1 LYVLYRGTEVVTNFH
16 LEQTQH
22 LQEALAACGWEEA
35 AQVCQQDTS
44 EAFGFITEKLQ
55 LPLLTMEMDI
65 FHEGKGDAADD
76 HKFIN
81 ERLLEVAIPQQ
92 APEGRPIRLED
103 CLEEYFNARVEVV
116 RRLDRRNTLQLPNT
130 QFPPVSGL
138 PTLDEKESTPE
149 NIENVDGNNMLVMSP
164 IEEKSEVA
172 DHVGSIDTGMKPMT
186 MVHSPSSP
194 ISPPPTTRQ
203 RSTSIIRR
211 VMVPEEPGEG
221 STGGDTSSVH
231 SSVRKGSLRKEVLM
245 PAWQFFRIIRPPPIY
260 LHLNRFISNNV
271 GDNTILIGNTAWYT
285 AQIPVNDAQVA
296 AHFNSTRPV
305 LGICLKRYAYT
316 PEGQA
321 IRQNTSIDIPLQI
334 ALPHFIQDDK
344 SSDDGPLFGN
354 FNLVLQSAVCHR
366 GTSVHA
372 GHYISLIR
380 GTAKPKVED
389 PNSTR
394 RNSIDSELPAYSED
408 QWIMFDDLAPERVV
422 YVDIEKFMEV
432 EMPYLLF
439 YQVQPI
445 CPDEPPVDLS
455 NRPPSYQDSGIGM
468 TVQEATPITT
478 TMPDPFPKLS
488 ANIGYFE
495 GQPKPSEEPRARL
508 SFEDAERPRK
518 SLTLPDSSRRGS
530 LAYTDAS
537 TASLPSAPVTPIEEV
552 PSSRLSRA
560 ASRFGRRS
568 ANGEK
573 SKSRPS
579 SHVDEGRISAT
590 FSRLGLMGN
599 RGSKEALNRSNDSSA
614 SDVLVTVVSVDPS
627 TDGVMKSPEKF
638 DTEVEKPVAVQ
649 SQIEPPPPVQPYY
662 EIKQGK
668 KDKGKHKSKF
678 SDAADGQNNEY
689 TLSSKGKEKQK
700 EDRECLLM

>member
-1 LYVLYRGTEVVTNFH
+1 
-16 LEQTQH
+16 
-22 LQEALAACGWEEA
+22 
-35 AQVCQQDTS
+35 
-44 EAFGFITEKLQ
+44 
-55 LPLLTMEMDI
+55 MEMDI
-65 FHEGKGDAADD
+65 FHEGKGDAVDD

-103 CLEEYFNARVEVV
+103 CLEEYFNAKVEVV

-130 QFPPVSGL
+130 QSSQISGL
-138 PTLDEKESTPE
+138 PTVDETDGITEHV
-149 NIENVDGNNMLVMSP
+149 ENVEDTSVLVMSP
-164 IEEKSEVA
+164 IEEKSELA
-172 DHVGSIDTGMKPMT
+172 DHMRGTDVEGLTPM
-186 MVHSPSSP
+186 MPVQSQSSP
-194 ISPPPTTRQ
+194 VSPPPTTRQ

-211 VMVPEEPGEG
+211 VMVQEEPGEG
-221 STGGDTSSVH
+221 SASGDGASVH
-231 SSVRKGSLRKEVLM
+231 SSVRKASLRKEVLM

-260 LHLNRFISNNV
+260 LHLKRFISDDIV
-271 GDNTILIGNTAWYT
+271 DNTILIGNTAWYT
-285 AQIPVNDAQVA
+285 AQIPTNDAQVA

-305 LGICLKRYAYT
+305 LGICLKRYAMS

-321 IRQNTSIDIPLQI
+321 IRQNTAIDIPLQI

-344 SSDDGPLFGN
+344 ASDDGPLFGN

-380 GTAKPKVED
+380 GTAKTREED
-389 PNSTR
+389 PNAPR
-394 RNSIDSELPAYSED
+394 RNSMDSELPAYSED

-445 CPDEPPVDLS
+445 FPDEPPIDLS

-478 TMPDPFPKLS
+478 TMPDPFPQS
-488 ANIGYFE
+488 STSSGYFD
-495 GQPKPSEEPRARL
+495 GQPSPSEEPSKSRI
-508 SFEDAERPRK
+508 SFSDDAERPRK
-518 SLTLPDSSRRGS
+518 SLNLPDSSRRGS

-537 TASLPSAPVTPIEEV
+537 TTSLPSVPVTPIEEG

-560 ASRFGRRS
+560 ASRFGRRG

-573 SKSRPS
+573 SRSRPT
-579 SHVDEGRISAT
+579 SHVDENRISAT
-590 FSRLGLMGN
+590 FSRLGLMG
-599 RGSKEALNRSNDSSA
+599 RGGSKEALNRSSDSSVA
-614 SDVLVTVVSVDPS
+614 DVLVTVVSVDPS
-627 TDGVMKSPEKF
+627 TDGTIKAPKKS
-638 DTEVEKPVAVQ
+638 DTEADGHMPVPVQ
-649 SQIEPPPPVQPYY
+649 PQVEPPPQQYSDS
-662 EIKQGK
+662 KQSK
-668 KDKGKHKSKF
+668 KEKGKYKSKS
-678 SDAADGQNNEY
+678 SDAADGHHDEHSHSN
-689 TLSSKGKEKQK
+689 KDKDMAHRQK
-700 EDRECLLM
+700 EDRECVLM

>member
-1 LYVLYRGTEVVTNFH
+1 
-16 LEQTQH
+16 
-22 LQEALAACGWEEA
+22 
-35 AQVCQQDTS
+35 
-44 EAFGFITEKLQ
+44 
-55 LPLLTMEMDI
+55 MEMDI

-116 RRLDRRNTLQLPNT
+116 RRLDRHNTLQLPNT
-130 QFPPVSGL
+130 QSSTMSGL
-138 PTLDEKESTPE
+138 PTVDEKESIAEHVE
-149 NIENVDGNNMLVMSP
+149 NTEDTSALVMSP
-164 IEEKSEVA
+164 IVEKFELA
-172 DHVGSIDTGMKPMT
+172 EHIIGTDAEPLKLMT
-186 MVHSPSSP
+186 LVQTSSSSV
-194 ISPPPTTRQ
+194 SPPPTIRQ

-221 STGGDTSSVH
+221 SASGDTASVH
-231 SSVRKGSLRKEVLM
+231 SSVRKASLRKEVLM

-260 LHLNRFISNNV
+260 LQLRRFISDNNV
-271 GDNTILIGNTAWYT
+271 DNTILIGNTAWYT
-285 AQIPVNDAQVA
+285 AQIPANDAQVA

-305 LGICLKRYAYT
+305 LGICLKRYAFS

-321 IRQNTSIDIPLQI
+321 IRQNTAIDIPLQI
-334 ALPHFIQDDK
+334 ALPNFIQDDK
-344 SSDDGPLFGN
+344 ASDDGPLFGN

-380 GTAKPKVED
+380 GTAKPKEED
-389 PNSTR
+389 PNLPR

-408 QWIMFDDLAPERVV
+408 QWIMFDDLAPKRVV

-445 CPDEPPVDLS
+445 CPEEPPVDLS

-468 TVQEATPITT
+468 TVQEATPIST
-478 TMPDPFPKLS
+478 TMPPPFPPS
-488 ANIGYFE
+488 STSSGYFD
-495 GQPKPSEEPRARL
+495 GQPSPSEETAKSRV
-508 SFEDAERPRK
+508 SFGDDVERPRK
-518 SLTLPDSSRRGS
+518 SLNLPDSSRRGS
-530 LAYTDAS
+530 LAYTDGS
-537 TASLPSAPVTPIEEV
+537 TASLPSVPVTPIEEV

-560 ASRFGRRS
+560 ASRFGRKG

-573 SKSRPS
+573 SKSRPT
-579 SHVDEGRISAT
+579 SHADENRISAT
-590 FSRLGLMGN
+590 FSRLGLMGT

-614 SDVLVTVVSVDPS
+614 SDVLGTVVSVDTS
-627 TDGVMKSPEKF
+627 TDGAIKAPEKS
-638 DTEVEKPVAVQ
+638 DKEADGPVPVQPQVEL
-649 SQIEPPPPVQPYY
+649 PPPPQHLDS
-662 EIKQGK
+662 KHSK
-668 KDKGKHKSKF
+668 KDKGKHKAKST
-678 SDAADGQNNEY
+678 DDYNEH
-689 TLSSKGKEKQK
+689 SNSNKGKDTAHKQK
-700 EDRECLLM
+700 EDRECVLM

>member
-1 LYVLYRGTEVVTNFH
+1 
-16 LEQTQH
+16 
-22 LQEALAACGWEEA
+22 
-35 AQVCQQDTS
+35 
-44 EAFGFITEKLQ
+44 
-55 LPLLTMEMDI
+55 MEMDI

-116 RRLDRRNTLQLPNT
+116 RRLDRRNTLQLQNT
-130 QFPPVSGL
+130 QLPPISGL
-138 PTLDEKESTPE
+138 PTLDEKDGTTQHIE
-149 NIENVDGNNMLVMSP
+149 NIEENGVLLMSP
-164 IEEKSEVA
+164 IEEKSALAE
-172 DHVGSIDTGMKPMT
+172 HIGDTDAEGYTPMT
-186 MVHSPSSP
+186 PLQSQSSP
-194 ISPPPTTRQ
+194 VSPPPTTRQ

-211 VMVPEEPGEG
+211 VMVPEETGEG
-221 STGGDTSSVH
+221 SASGDTVSVH
-231 SSVRKGSLRKEVLM
+231 SSVRKASLRKEVLM

-260 LHLNRFISNNV
+260 LHLKRFIS
-271 GDNTILIGNTAWYT
+271 DNLIDNPILIGNTAWYT
-285 AQIPVNDAQVA
+285 AQIPTNDAQVA

-321 IRQNTSIDIPLQI
+321 IRQNTAIDIPLQI

-344 SSDDGPLFGN
+344 ASDDGPLFGN

-380 GTAKPKVED
+380 GTAKAKEED
-389 PNSTR
+389 PNLPR
-394 RNSIDSELPAYSED
+394 RNSMDSELPAYSED

-422 YVDIEKFMEV
+422 YVDIEKFMEA

-478 TMPDPFPKLS
+478 TMPDLFAKLS
-488 ANIGYFE
+488 TSSGHFD
-495 GQPKPSEEPRARL
+495 GQPSPSEEPKSRI
-508 SFEDAERPRK
+508 SFSDDADRSRK
-518 SLTLPDSSRRGS
+518 SLNLPDSSRRGS

-537 TASLPSAPVTPIEEV
+537 TASLPSVPVTPVEEA

-560 ASRFGRRS
+560 ASRFGRRG
-568 ANGEK
+568 ANGEN

-579 SHVDEGRISAT
+579 SHVDESRISAT
-590 FSRLGLMGN
+590 FSRLGLIGN
-599 RGSKEALNRSNDSSA
+599 RGSKEVLNRSNDSSV
-614 SDVLVTVVSVDPS
+614 SDVLIAVVSVEPS
-627 TDGVMKSPEKF
+627 TDGVTKVSEKSQ
-638 DTEVEKPVAVQ
+638 TEAEGQAPVQ
-649 SQIEPPPPVQPYY
+649 SQVEPPPPQQQQLDS
-662 EIKQGK
+662 KHSK
-668 KDKGKHKSKF
+668 KDKGKHKSKT
-678 SDAADGQNNEY
+678 SDTTDGHHDEQPY
-689 TLSSKGKEKQK
+689 LHKGKEAAHKQK
-700 EDRECLLM
+700 EDRECVLM

>member
-1 LYVLYRGTEVVTNFH
+1 
-16 LEQTQH
+16 
-22 LQEALAACGWEEA
+22 
-35 AQVCQQDTS
+35 
-44 EAFGFITEKLQ
+44 
-55 LPLLTMEMDI
+55 MEMDI

-130 QFPPVSGL
+130 QFSPISGL
-138 PTLDEKESTPE
+138 PTLDEKEGIAEPVE
-149 NIENVDGNNMLVMSP
+149 NIEDKDLLVMSP
-164 IEEKSEVA
+164 VEENPEL
-172 DHVGSIDTGMKPMT
+172 TGHMGGTDAGGFNPMT
-186 MVHSPSSP
+186 PVQSQNPP
-194 ISPPPTTRQ
+194 VSPPPTTRQ

-211 VMVPEEPGEG
+211 VMVPEDPGEG
-221 STGGDTSSVH
+221 SASGDTASVH
-231 SSVRKGSLRKEVLM
+231 SSVRKASLRKEVLM

-260 LHLNRFISNNV
+260 FHLKPFISDNIV
-271 GDNTILIGNTAWYT
+271 ENTILIGNTAWYT
-285 AQIPVNDAQVA
+285 AQIPANDAQVA

-344 SSDDGPLFGN
+344 ASDDGPLFGN

-380 GTAKPKVED
+380 GTAKVKEED
-389 PNSTR
+389 PNLPR
-394 RNSIDSELPAYSED
+394 RNSMDSELPAYSED
-408 QWIMFDDLAPERVV
+408 QWIMFDDLAPQRVT
-422 YVDIEKFMEV
+422 YVDIEKFMEI

-445 CPDEPPVDLS
+445 CPDEPLIDLS

-478 TMPDPFPKLS
+478 TMPGPFPKS
-488 ANIGYFE
+488 NTTSGYFD
-495 GQPKPSEEPRARL
+495 GQPSASEEPRARI

-518 SLTLPDSSRRGS
+518 SLNLPESSRRGS
-530 LAYTDAS
+530 LTYTDAS
-537 TASLPSAPVTPIEEV
+537 TASLPSVPVTPIEEA

-560 ASRFGRRS
+560 ASRFGRRGT
-568 ANGEK
+568 NGEK

-590 FSRLGLMGN
+590 FSRLGLMGS
-599 RGSKEALNRSNDSSA
+599 RGSKEALNRNNDSSA
-614 SDVLVTVVSVDPS
+614 SDVLVTVASVDPS
-627 TDGVMKSPEKF
+627 TDGVTKPPEKS
-638 DTEVEKPVAVQ
+638 DTESERPVPVQ
-649 SQIEPPPPVQPYY
+649 PQIEPPPVQPYY
-662 EIKQGK
+662 ELKPSK
-668 KDKGKHKSKF
+668 KDKGKHKSKS
-678 SDAADGQNNEY
+678 SDAADAHRDENSN
-689 TLSSKGKEKQK
+689 SNKGKEKQK
-700 EDRECLLM
+700 EDRECGVM

>member
-1 LYVLYRGTEVVTNFH
+1 
-16 LEQTQH
+16 
-22 LQEALAACGWEEA
+22 
-35 AQVCQQDTS
+35 
-44 EAFGFITEKLQ
+44 
-55 LPLLTMEMDI
+55 MEMDI

-130 QFPPVSGL
+130 QSSPMSSL
-138 PTLDEKESTPE
+138 PTVDEKEGVAEHFE
-149 NIENVDGNNMLVMSP
+149 NSEDAGVLVMSP
-164 IEEKSEVA
+164 VEDKPELAEHIGGTDA
-172 DHVGSIDTGMKPMT
+172 DALISMT
-186 MVHSPSSP
+186 PVQTSNSSV
-194 ISPPPTTRQ
+194 SMAPTTRQ

-211 VMVPEEPGEG
+211 VIVPDESGEG
-221 STGGDTSSVH
+221 SASGDAASVH
-231 SSVRKGSLRKEVLM
+231 SSVRKASLRKEVLM

-260 LHLNRFISNNV
+260 LHLKRFISNNV
-271 GDNTILIGNTAWYT
+271 DNTILIGNIAWYT
-285 AQIPVNDAQVA
+285 AQIPINDAQVA

-305 LGICLKRYAYT
+305 LGICLKRYAFS

-321 IRQNTSIDIPLQI
+321 IRQNTAIDIPLQI

-344 SSDDGPLFGN
+344 ASDDGPLFGN

-380 GTAKPKVED
+380 GTAKAKEED
-389 PNSTR
+389 PNLTR

-468 TVQEATPITT
+468 TIQEATPITT
-478 TMPDPFPKLS
+478 TMPEPFPQS
-488 ANIGYFE
+488 STSSGYFD
-495 GQPKPSEEPRARL
+495 GQQSSPEEPAKSRI
-508 SFEDAERPRK
+508 SFGDDAERPRR
-518 SLTLPDSSRRGS
+518 SLNLPDSSRRGS
-530 LAYTDAS
+530 LAYTETS
-537 TASLPSAPVTPIEEV
+537 TASLPSVPVTPIEEA
-552 PSSRLSRA
+552 PPSRLSRA
-560 ASRFGRRS
+560 ASRFGRRG

-573 SKSRPS
+573 SKSRPT
-579 SHVDEGRISAT
+579 SHADENRISAT
-590 FSRLGLMGN
+590 FSRFGLMGS

-614 SDVLVTVVSVDPS
+614 SEVLVTVVSVDTS
-627 TDGVMKSPEKF
+627 TDGATKTPEKS
-638 DTEVEKPVAVQ
+638 DTDADGHVPVQPQV
-649 SQIEPPPPVQPYY
+649 EPPPQHSDS
-662 EIKQGK
+662 KHSK
-668 KDKGKHKSKF
+668 KDKGKHKSKS
-678 SDAADGQNNEY
+678 SDAGDGHHGEHSH
-689 TLSSKGKEKQK
+689 SSKGKELAHKQK
-700 EDRECLLM
+700 EDRECVLM

>member
-1 LYVLYRGTEVVTNFH
+1 
-16 LEQTQH
+16 
-22 LQEALAACGWEEA
+22 
-35 AQVCQQDTS
+35 
-44 EAFGFITEKLQ
+44 
-55 LPLLTMEMDI
+55 MEMDI

-130 QFPPVSGL
+130 QSSPISSL
-138 PTLDEKESTPE
+138 PTVDEKERIAEHFEGSGDAS
-149 NIENVDGNNMLVMSP
+149 VLVMSP
-164 IEEKSEVA
+164 MEDKPELVEHMGGTDADALKS
-172 DHVGSIDTGMKPMT
+172 MT
-186 MVHSPSSP
+186 PVQTSNSSV
-194 ISPPPTTRQ
+194 SVPPTTRQ

-211 VMVPEEPGEG
+211 VVVPEETGEG
-221 STGGDTSSVH
+221 SASGDNASVH
-231 SSVRKGSLRKEVLM
+231 SSVRKASLRKEVLM

-260 LHLNRFISNNV
+260 LHLKRLIS
-271 GDNTILIGNTAWYT
+271 DNIIDNAILIGNTAWYT
-285 AQIPVNDAQVA
+285 AQIPTNDAQVA

-305 LGICLKRYAYT
+305 LGICLKRYAFS

-321 IRQNTSIDIPLQI
+321 IRQNTAIDIPLQI

-344 SSDDGPLFGN
+344 ASDNGPLFGN

-380 GTAKPKVED
+380 GTAKAKEED
-389 PNSTR
+389 PNLPR

-445 CPDEPPVDLS
+445 CPDEPLVDLS
-455 NRPPSYQDSGIGM
+455 NRPPSYQDSGINM

-478 TMPDPFPKLS
+478 TMPDPFPQS
-488 ANIGYFE
+488 STSSGYFD
-495 GQPKPSEEPRARL
+495 GQQSSLEEPAKSRI
-508 SFEDAERPRK
+508 SFGDDTERSRK
-518 SLTLPDSSRRGS
+518 SLNLPDSSRSGS
-530 LAYTDAS
+530 LAYTETS
-537 TASLPSAPVTPIEEV
+537 TTSLTSIPVTPIEEA

-560 ASRFGRRS
+560 ASRFGRRGT
-568 ANGEK
+568 NGER
-573 SKSRPS
+573 SKSRPTS
-579 SHVDEGRISAT
+579 QVDENRISAT
-590 FSRLGLMGN
+590 FSRLGLMGS
-599 RGSKEALNRSNDSSA
+599 RGSKETLNRSNDSSV
-614 SDVLVTVVSVDPS
+614 SEILVTVVSVDAS
-627 TDGVMKSPEKF
+627 TDGATKTPEKS
-638 DTEVEKPVAVQ
+638 DMDADGHV
-649 SQIEPPPPVQPYY
+649 PVQPQV
-662 EIKQGK
+662 EPTPQHSDSKHSK
-668 KDKGKHKSKF
+668 KDKGKHKSKS
-678 SDAADGQNNEY
+678 SDAGDGHHGEHSY
-689 TLSSKGKEKQK
+689 SSKGKELGHKQK
-700 EDRECLLM
+700 EDRVCMLM